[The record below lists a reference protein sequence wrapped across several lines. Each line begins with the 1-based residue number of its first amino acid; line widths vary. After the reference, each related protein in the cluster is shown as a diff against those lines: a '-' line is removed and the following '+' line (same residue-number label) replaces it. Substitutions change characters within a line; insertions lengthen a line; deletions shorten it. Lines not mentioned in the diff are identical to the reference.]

1 MNLEKRVHPVF
12 QSTLKLVPYQ
22 YKKSRQVWQTKKTK
36 YWMSLDAVAQSL
48 KILVRS
54 LRVLLVS

>member
-22 YKKSRQVWQTKKTK
+22 YKKVDKYGKQRQQN
-36 YWMSLDAVAQSL
+36 LGGA
-48 KILVRS
+48 
-54 LRVLLVS
+54 